1 MIPTRFC
8 PVCGAVNDEADVHC
22 FACGLELADDAQSGS
37 AGQGTLLHARYRVG
51 STIGSG
57 GYSAVYRGWDTQEGG
72 RAVAIKQITLHGLDT
87 EATIEA
93 TNTYNREIEALST
106 LNHPQVPRL
115 YDHFSDQDHWYL
127 ILEYIDQTWK
137 NNPILPR
144 DPYEKAMAR
153 FWAKFVDEQVTLNT
167 NSFINYLHTFVI
179 FKKDA

>member
-8 PVCGAVNDEADVHC
+8 PVCGAVNDEADAHC

-51 STIGSG
+51 SSIGSG

-93 TNTYNREIEALST
+93 KGQLKPFKNGAFRLAIE
-106 LNHPQVPRL
+106 NQVPVVPIT
-115 YDHFSDQDHWYL
+115 YL
-127 ILEYIDQTWK
+127 GNWK
-137 NNPILPR
+137 LLQNGGFF
-144 DPYEKAMAR
+144 KASGRPGMAR
-153 FWAKFVDEQVTLNT
+153 VVVHAPVSTKGMTEEDLVPLRHRVRETIAQTLRQQ
-167 NSFINYLHTFVI
+167 
-179 FKKDA
+179 